1 MVILLSSSW
10 TTGTHWGLFM
20 PSMVTEL
27 FVILEGLL
35 QLSSIIVH
43 NNWRWPRPRNRITQE
58 IIEHAPAD
66 LLPHVEREDRVV
78 WILTQNGEYFSRS
91 SWDAL
96 RSPRVEVI

>member
-1 MVILLSSSW
+1 MDNWHPLGPLYAKYGDRV
-10 TTGTHWGLFM
+10 
-20 PSMVTEL
+20 VCN
-27 FVILEGLL
+27 LERSLAAKV
-35 QLSSIIVH
+35 SSIIVH

-78 WILTQNGEYFSRS
+78 WILTQNGEHFSRS